1 MKVIFDHN
9 VPHKLRRML
18 PGLYIQNADEMGW
31 AALSNGV
38 LLQAA
43 ERAGFD
49 VMVTCDQ
56 NIFYQ
61 QNLMGR
67 TLSLVVLSTN
77 NWNRIKLRTQDVLS
91 AIHASRAGSFIVVT
105 I

>member
-31 AALSNGV
+31 AAISNGE
-38 LLQAA
+38 LLKAA

-61 QNLMGR
+61 QNLKGR

-77 NWNRIKLRTQDVLS
+77 NWNRIKLRTQNVL
-91 AIHASRAGSFIVVT
+91 AVINASRVGSFAEVKI
-105 I
+105 

>member
-1 MKVIFDHN
+1 
-9 VPHKLRRML
+9 ML

-38 LLQAA
+38 LLKAA
-43 ERAGFD
+43 EQAGFD

-56 NIFYQ
+56 NISYQ
-61 QNLMGR
+61 QNLQER

-77 NWNRIKLRTQDVLS
+77 NWNRIKLHTPDILT
-91 AIHASRAGSFIVVT
+91 AITASRVSGFAVVK